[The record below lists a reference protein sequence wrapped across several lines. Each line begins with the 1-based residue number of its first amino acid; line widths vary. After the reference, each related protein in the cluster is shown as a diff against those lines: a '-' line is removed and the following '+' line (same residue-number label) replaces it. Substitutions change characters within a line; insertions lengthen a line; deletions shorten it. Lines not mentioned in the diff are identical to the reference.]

1 MIATTPSHSKSDRS
15 VDTARYA
22 RCIAASDRIRW
33 DIERDVIRGR
43 DFDFSQ
49 HFLPEGL
56 SRVSRITFLQPD
68 EQRLLSQIQGRTY
81 ANMFGL
87 VERFI
92 GAKMLEI
99 SHSHWFGDQVAL
111 QALVRFAD
119 EEIKHQ
125 MLFRRIESMIGA
137 GMPAGYHFEPEPNA
151 VAAAVMAAASWAALA
166 PTCHIEL
173 FTQVHYRQ
181 SLAEDET
188 LSGLF
193 KDVFRFHWQE
203 ESQHAVLDEMEWA
216 HEDARLGDAERDRA
230 VNDLIGLINAVDGI
244 VQLQAKADAGYF
256 VQICGRALNS
266 GQAQQL
272 TLQLLDA
279 YRWQY
284 IVSGAQD
291 ARFAD
296 LLGAMVT
303 PAQGQRI
310 AAAVA
315 GLSA

>member
-1 MIATTPSHSKSDRS
+1 MITATRVQTPSDS
-15 VDTARYA
+15 ARYA
-22 RCIAASDRIRW
+22 RCLAASDRIRW

-43 DFDFSQ
+43 SFDFSH

-56 SRVSRITFLQPD
+56 SRVGRIGFLQRD

-99 SHSHWFGDQVAL
+99 SRDHWFGDQVAL

-125 MLFRRIESMIGA
+125 LLFRRIEQMIAA
-137 GMPAGYHFEPEPNA
+137 GMPAGYRFEPEPNA
-151 VAAAVMAAASWAALA
+151 VAAAVMAAPTWSVLAL
-166 PTCHIEL
+166 TCHIEL

-181 SLAEDET
+181 SLADDHT
-188 LSGLF
+188 LSPLF
-193 KDVFRFHWQE
+193 RDVFLHHWQE
-203 ESQHAVLDEMEWA
+203 ESQHAVLDELEWA
-216 HEDARLGDAERDRA
+216 RETVRLSDAERDHA
-230 VNDLIGLINAVDGI
+230 VDGLIGLIHAVDGI

-256 VQICGRALNS
+256 ARICGRTLDLN
-266 GQAQQL
+266 QTQQL
-272 TLQLLDA
+272 TLHLLDA

-291 ARFAD
+291 ARFGG
-296 LLGAMVT
+296 LLGSMVT

-310 AAAVA
+310 TAAVA
-315 GLSA
+315 MLGS